1 MFIHS
6 TVEVIWN
13 GIAGPS
19 SKYMLSFK
27 RTYQIVFPSGCT
39 IVDFYQEYVSYLYQH
54 FVLYSYLAILID
66 IGSIS

>member
-1 MFIHS
+1 
-6 TVEVIWN
+6 
-13 GIAGPS
+13 
-19 SKYMLSFK
+19 MLSFK